1 MRSWNWRKNSAK
13 GDPGGNWNGRPWS
26 DGACTSRVVEMLTTA
41 GETCSARSAKEAGG
55 AAAAAMM
62 VGPATAMPASSSPDK
77 DVATTDD
84 ARDLAQGGAGT
95 GEKLTTIRSA
105 NWWFRDRK

>member
-1 MRSWNWRKNSAK
+1 MRSWNWRKNSADL
-13 GDPGGNWNGRPWS
+13 DPGGNWNGRPWS

-55 AAAAAMM
+55 AAAAAML

-77 DVATTDD
+77 AVATTDE

-95 GEKLTTIRSA
+95 GEKFMTFCSTS
-105 NWWFRDRK
+105 WCF